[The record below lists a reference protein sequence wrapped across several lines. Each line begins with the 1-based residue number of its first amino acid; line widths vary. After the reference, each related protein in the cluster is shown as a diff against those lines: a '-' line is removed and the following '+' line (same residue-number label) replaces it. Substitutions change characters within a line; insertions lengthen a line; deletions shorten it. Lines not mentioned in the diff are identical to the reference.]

1 MTHRLL
7 HMIAALVLA
16 ITAGAATP
24 PEKAVV
30 LSGIDEDSM
39 RTRLSETDLQ
49 PLEGLWYYP
58 TEQMTLAI
66 EKTGDS
72 GSHAESYRL
81 IMIESP
87 DTHLLPGTVIGYAE
101 PSVVSGK
108 FRLWLYTQRDRTTLL
123 HPMECV
129 ATLSSDAGALTFEQ
143 PKWKVKVRLNLARF
157 LPSIFRTVSISPE
170 KEKETLPEGFK
181 KVYPA
186 NDGNGN
192 SFNKIIYL

>member
-1 MTHRLL
+1 
-7 HMIAALVLA
+7 
-16 ITAGAATP
+16 
-24 PEKAVV
+24 
-30 LSGIDEDSM
+30 
-39 RTRLSETDLQ
+39 
-49 PLEGLWYYP
+49 
-58 TEQMTLAI
+58 MTLAI
-66 EKTGDS
+66 EKTGDN
-72 GSHAESYRL
+72 GSHAEAYRL

-108 FRLWLYTQRDRTTLL
+108 FKLWLYTQRDRTTLI

-129 ATLSSDAGALTFEQ
+129 ATLSTDAGSLTFEQ